1 MRKKTNIYDSDDA
14 DRSKRLSFTPEER
27 AARAQQ
33 KAEVLG
39 QKLERAEK
47 QIPKKKKIRL
57 QKELDPEKSRMK
69 HTLRFEEVE
78 KQRGKEILPKKAG
91 RRMVQTA
98 SAAVHSKMYQVEE
111 ENVGTKAAHRT
122 ELATEAT
129 ATMAAHAARV
139 HHQNAPYKKVEKLQQ
154 QVNQANVNAAYRAA
168 VRDNP
173 ELQTNNVKR
182 FVQKQRIK
190 RQYAKEY
197 RKAQKAGSKGSAA
210 AKKAKDA
217 VSSTGQ
223 AVITAIKNHKG
234 GLVVIGA
241 LVLLVIMVFSS
252 LSSCSVMMEGA
263 MGSIL
268 GTSYTS
274 EDSDILQTESN
285 YTALESGLRNE
296 LANIENTYSGYDEY
310 RYDVDN
316 IGHNPNELISY
327 LTAKFDAF
335 TPEQVQTELEAIFE
349 KQYSLTTRAET
360 EIRYRTETRTGTTTS
375 TDPVTGETTT
385 EEYTY
390 EVEVPYEYHILYV
403 TLRNKGFGTAA
414 VEGLTEE
421 QKERYAATLSMKGNK
436 PYLFGNDIYANES
449 AGEDYDIPGE
459 ALADPDFAALITE
472 AEKYLGFPYVWGG
485 SSPSTSFDCS
495 GFVCYVFSNSGVHN
509 LPRTTAQGI
518 YNQCA
523 HIAPSEAK
531 PGDIIFFTGTYDS
544 PGPVSHVGIYVGNNM
559 MIHCGSPIQ
568 YVRTDSSYWTQH
580 FYAFGRLN

>member
-274 EDSDILQTESN
+274 EDPDILQTESN

-335 TPEQVQTELEAIFE
+335 APEQVQTELEAIFE

-436 PYLFGNDIYANES
+436 PYLFGDDIYANES